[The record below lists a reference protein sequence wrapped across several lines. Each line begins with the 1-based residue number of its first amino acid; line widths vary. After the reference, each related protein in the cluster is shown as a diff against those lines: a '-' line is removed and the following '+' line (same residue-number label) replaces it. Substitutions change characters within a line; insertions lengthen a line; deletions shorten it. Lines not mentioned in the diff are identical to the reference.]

1 MSAIDHWLT
10 CGIEASSNSPI
21 SQFVADPTIP
31 VGPTEWAGEVILN
44 ASMFMLLNRIV
55 SAHVGHLLMSDCVGI
70 LAGTWQ
76 SLKTGYI

>member
-1 MSAIDHWLT
+1 M
-10 CGIEASSNSPI
+10 
-21 SQFVADPTIP
+21 
-31 VGPTEWAGEVILN
+31 GPTEWAGEVIIN

-70 LAGTWQ
+70 LAGTWPYVCTVLH